1 MIKNNKTL
9 TAIIISCVIF
19 VAVLGLDMWTKN
31 WVRTN
36 MPMNQYPQEEIS
48 VSGEW
53 LTIIHVENK
62 GVAFSIQVP
71 WLKYVSILAI
81 LIIGYFFVRI
91 IREEPKAYYNYY
103 IIALIFAG
111 AIGNFIDR
119 IGRGM
124 VTDMIKVDLGF
135 RPFNPFAIFNIADS
149 AVTVGVILYL
159 IFNFVNDTKN
169 KKQALTTDG
178 Q

>member
-9 TAIIISCVIF
+9 TAVIIACLIC

-48 VSGEW
+48 VCGEW
-53 LTIIHVENK
+53 LTIIHVEND

-71 WLKYVSILAI
+71 WLKYVSILAL
-81 LIIGYFFVRI
+81 LIIAYFFVRI
-91 IREEPKAYYNYY
+91 IREEPEAYYNYY
-103 IIALIFAG
+103 IFAIIFAG

-135 RPFNPFAIFNIADS
+135 KPFDPFAIFNIADS

-159 IFNFVNDTKN
+159 LFNFINDIK
-169 KKQALTTDG
+169 KKQQDPELDG
-178 Q
+178 